1 MSSFAH
7 LNQLYMQQ
15 TISSVS
21 FENIVTPAVYVDR
34 QPRANSLI
42 RFIGWC
48 DQQEQNRLLWLGIG
62 VMGHI
67 GMIVPL
73 TLLAILFLANNN
85 FVLWIVVLCANMPVL
100 ALNLAAQPPKITIP
114 VMLTSLFVNIVVIV
128 ISGAMFLMV
137 QSA

>member
-15 TISSVS
+15 TISSAS
-21 FENIVTPAVYVDR
+21 FENIVTSAVYVDR
-34 QPRANSLI
+34 EPRVNSLT

-62 VMGHI
+62 IMGHI

-85 FVLWIVVLCANMPVL
+85 FVLWIVVLCTNMPVL

-114 VMLTSLFVNIVVIV
+114 VMVTSLLINIVVIV
-128 ISGAMFLMV
+128 ISAAMFLMV
-137 QSA
+137 QNG